1 MQEKDCS
8 IIEGGINFA
17 VFRYPK
23 KKACATFRWSSIAF
37 L

>member
-23 KKACATFRWSSIAF
+23 KKSLCNF
-37 L
+37 LMVVYLKL